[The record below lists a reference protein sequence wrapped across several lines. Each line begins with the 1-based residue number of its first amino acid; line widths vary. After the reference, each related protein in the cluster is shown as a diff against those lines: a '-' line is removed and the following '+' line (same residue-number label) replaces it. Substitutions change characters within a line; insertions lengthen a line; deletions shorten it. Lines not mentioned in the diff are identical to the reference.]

1 MRKSL
6 GIIGY
11 PLGHSI
17 SPIFQQAALDAAG
30 IDARYEGWETA
41 PEDLESR
48 LASFRAEGFVGAS
61 VTIPHK
67 ESVMPFLD
75 DVSETA
81 KLIGSVNT
89 IVVDGGRL
97 IGHNTDAP
105 GFLRGLKEQG
115 GFEARG
121 KRAVVVGTGGVGRA
135 VVFGL
140 AGEGV
145 SSMMLV
151 NRTVSRAERLGME
164 VLRAH
169 PGLDLSVE
177 GEIPVGVEYDML
189 VNGTSVGMKHT
200 VMEDASPVPQERIVP
215 GALVYD
221 LIYNPEE
228 TALLRLA
235 KEVGAKTLGG
245 LPMLVYQGAEA
256 FELWFGRRAPV
267 EAMFKAAREAMAN
280 R

>member
-1 MRKSL
+1 M
-6 GIIGY
+6 
-11 PLGHSI
+11 
-17 SPIFQQAALDAAG
+17 DAEG

-41 PEDLESR
+41 PEDLKSR
-48 LASFRAEGFVGAS
+48 LESFREEGFVGAS

-75 DVSETA
+75 EVNETA

-89 IVVDGGRL
+89 IVWRGGRL

-121 KRAVVVGTGGVGRA
+121 KRVVVVGTGGAGRA

-145 SSMMLV
+145 ASTMLV
-151 NRTVSRAERLGME
+151 NRTVARAERLGEE
-164 VLRAH
+164 VSRAFPELR
-169 PGLDLSVE
+169 LSVE
-177 GEIPVGVEYDML
+177 GEIPAGMEYDLL

-200 VMEDASPVPQERIVP
+200 AMEDASPVPRERIVP
-215 GALVYD
+215 GSLVYD

-228 TALLRLA
+228 TALLKLA
-235 KEVGAKTLGG
+235 REACAKTLGG

-256 FELWFGRRAPV
+256 FELWFGKRAPV

>member
-1 MRKSL
+1 MDAE
-6 GIIGY
+6 GIN
-11 PLGHSI
+11 
-17 SPIFQQAALDAAG
+17 AT
-30 IDARYEGWETA
+30 YEGWETA
-41 PEDLESR
+41 PEDLDSR
-48 LASFRAEGFVGAS
+48 LESFRSEGFVGAS

-67 ESVMPFLD
+67 ESVMPLLD

-81 KLIGSVNT
+81 RLIGSVNT
-89 IVVDGGRL
+89 IVHRDSKL
-97 IGHNTDAP
+97 SGHNTDAP

-115 GFEARG
+115 GFDPKG
-121 KRAVVVGTGGVGRA
+121 KDVVVVGTGGAGRA

-151 NRTVSRAERLGME
+151 NRTLSRAERLGEE
-164 VLRAH
+164 VSQAFPALR
-169 PGLDLSVE
+169 LSVE
-177 GEIPVGVEYDML
+177 GEIPEGAEYDLL
-189 VNGTSVGMKHT
+189 VNGTSVGMRHT
-200 VMEDASPVPQERIVP
+200 AMEDASPVPRERLVP
-215 GALVYD
+215 GSLVYD

-228 TALLRLA
+228 TALLKLA

-245 LPMLVYQGAEA
+245 LPMLVFQGAEA

>member
-1 MRKSL
+1 MRKTL

-41 PEDLESR
+41 PENLQSR
-48 LASFRAEGFVGAS
+48 LESFRAEGFVGAS

-67 ESVMPFLD
+67 ETVMPLLD
-75 DVSETA
+75 EVNATA
-81 KLIGSVNT
+81 GLIGSVNT
-89 IVVDGGRL
+89 IVQCRGKLTGY
-97 IGHNTDAP
+97 NTDAP

-121 KRAVVVGTGGVGRA
+121 KRVVVVGTGGAGRA

-145 SSMMLV
+145 SSMTLV
-151 NRTVSRAERLGME
+151 NRTVSRAERLGAE
-164 VLRAH
+164 VSRAY
-169 PGLDLSVE
+169 PRLDLSVE
-177 GEIPVGVEYDML
+177 GEIPAGTEYDLL

-200 VMEDASPVPQERIVP
+200 AVENASPVPREQIVP

-228 TALLRLA
+228 TALLKLA
-235 KEVGAKTLGG
+235 REGGAKTLGG

-256 FELWFGRRAPV
+256 FELWFECRAPA